1 MKMTMG
7 EKSKLKDLSKDLFQ
21 DVIDELYKGDS
32 FTLDIKGLYGSVY
45 TGTSEKFREYSDR
58 EKNERSIRGCIYE
71 LLLDAADKKVDIDN
85 LMEEYGEIEYVFDIY
100 NNGKLV
106 TTKKVLY
113 NRTEDND

>member
-1 MKMTMG
+1 MKMKMTMG

-32 FTLDIKGLYGSVY
+32 FTLDIKGFYGSVY
-45 TGTSEKFREYSDR
+45 IGSSEKYRVYSDR
-58 EKNERSIRGCIYE
+58 EKNERFICGCIYE
-71 LLLDAADKKVDIDN
+71 LLLDAAEVDIDN